1 MTMSVRKMPLA
12 TWVALKDVTLML
24 NREMHVPLYIQLKE
38 ELISKIKEDKWA
50 IDTQIPTERELMD
63 EYKIG
68 RATVRQAISLLENQ
82 GYIYKKQ
89 GIGTFVGRKQASLG
103 FEPLI
108 SLAFSLKARGI
119 TQKNIIVDNRTI
131 KPDKKL
137 LNTMKWN
144 QMKDCYYIKRIRYA
158 EDIAIAV
165 EHSYFKEEYKE
176 ALSKYDLSG
185 SVAKIIIEDL
195 KLNIVKVNQI
205 IELKAPTK
213 QEIEELKLEKN
224 ANLLNMQ
231 RWIYIEGVEEPFFYV
246 NFIVS
251 ENIYSFPIEN
261 L

>member
-1 MTMSVRKMPLA
+1 MTISVNKMPLA
-12 TWVALKDVTLML
+12 TWVALEEVKIML

-38 ELISKIKEDKWA
+38 ELTRKIKEGKWE
-50 IDTQIPTERELMD
+50 IDMQIPTEIKLME
-63 EYKIG
+63 EYKVG

-82 GYIYKKQ
+82 GYLYKRH
-89 GIGTFVGRKQASLG
+89 GIGTFVGRIQPSLG

-108 SLAFSLKARGI
+108 SLSFSLKARGI
-119 TQKNIIVDNRTI
+119 NQKNIIVDNRI
-131 KPDKKL
+131 IMPDKKL
-137 LNTMKWN
+137 LNILKWKE
-144 QMKDCYYIKRIRYA
+144 MKDCYYIKRIRYA

-165 EHSYFKEEYKE
+165 EHSYFQEEYKE

-205 IELKAPTK
+205 IELKVPTK

-224 ANLLNMQ
+224 TKLLNMQ

>member
-1 MTMSVRKMPLA
+1 MSLA
-12 TWVALKDVTLML
+12 TWVALEEVKIML

-38 ELISKIKEDKWA
+38 ELTRQIKEGKWE
-50 IDTQIPTERELMD
+50 IDTQIPTEIKLMED
-63 EYKIG
+63 YKVG

-82 GYIYKKQ
+82 GYLYKRH
-89 GIGTFVGRKQASLG
+89 GIGTFVGRIQPSLG

-108 SLAFSLKARGI
+108 SLSFSLKARGI
-119 TQKNIIVDNRTI
+119 NQKNIIVDNRTI
-131 KPDKKL
+131 RPDKKL
-137 LNTMKWN
+137 LNILKWKE
-144 QMKDCYYIKRIRYA
+144 MKDCYYIKRIRYA

-165 EHSYFKEEYKE
+165 EHSYFQEEYKE
-176 ALSKYDLSG
+176 ALNKYDLSG

-213 QEIEELKLEKN
+213 QEIKELKLEKN
-224 ANLLNMQ
+224 TKLLNMQ
-231 RWIYIEGVEEPFFYV
+231 RWIYIDGLEEPFFYV
-246 NFIVS
+246 KFIVS